1 MLRSLRKPMQNL
13 RSHLTGLCD
22 TTKKELVMSGNNRLN
37 FAPVASVCAAFL
49 AGMVTL
55 APAPGLAQAVFDGSK
70 ARVNLAGKLRS
81 LTQQVTSAS
90 CRLTAQIDM
99 DNAREELRVSLE
111 DFATILGGLENG
123 NLTLGIPSAERS
135 RRALKALKGVKDT
148 WDPVRTASTNIL
160 ANAGSAADLAVIAGA
175 NEALKEATIVLSTE
189 ITGEYTNPQELLQS
203 DAMSIGI
210 AGRQSMLANQIAT
223 NVCGIATKT
232 TALGTPADLTE
243 TVGVFQVSLAALQTG
258 LPDAGINPPPNDAIK
273 NELAAVSKIWEAKQ
287 SDLLALS
294 SADSISPEGVAA
306 TAEFAHTLMD
316 DMQNVV
322 TLYMLSTPGQEDV
335 YRVPL
340 AAYAENELKKWL
352 SNPELIQAINEQNVR
367 HASLSQ
373 ADIDQLDLDWR
384 AQRKAGGGDLITD
397 LLSRPSSEWLR
408 QQSAATAG
416 FVTEVFVMDNRGLN
430 VAQSVETSDYW
441 QGDEGKWQNTFG
453 DGSGNMDISE
463 VEFDDS
469 TQFYQSQASLPI
481 YDPATGQMIGAITFG
496 INVQRLL

>member
-1 MLRSLRKPMQNL
+1 
-13 RSHLTGLCD
+13 
-22 TTKKELVMSGNNRLN
+22 MSGNKRLKLSPN
-37 FAPVASVCAAFL
+37 TAALAALLSGCTALTPSPVLSE
-49 AGMVTL
+49 TL
-55 APAPGLAQAVFDGSK
+55 FDGSK
-70 ARVNLAGKLRS
+70 ARVNLAGKLRTI
-81 LTQQVTSAS
+81 TQQVTSAS
-90 CRLTAQIDM
+90 CRMTAQIDTE
-99 DNAREELRVSLE
+99 NAREELRVSLE
-111 DFATILGGLENG
+111 DFATILSGLENG
-123 NLTLGIPSAERS
+123 NLTLGIPSAEGN

-160 ANAGSAADLAVIAGA
+160 ANSGSATDLAVIADT

-189 ITGEYTNPQELLQS
+189 ITGQYSNPQELLQS

-210 AGRQSMLANQIAT
+210 AGRQSMLINQVAT
-223 NVCGIATKT
+223 AVCGIATKNAT
-232 TALGTPADLTE
+232 LGTPADLTE
-243 TVGVFQVSLAALQTG
+243 TVEVFQRTLAALREG

-273 NELAAVSKIWEAKQ
+273 NELAAINTIWEGKQ
-287 SDLLALS
+287 SDLLALA
-294 SADSISPEGVAA
+294 SADSISPEGITA
-306 TAEFAHTLMD
+306 TAELAHTLMD

-352 SNPELIQAINEQNVR
+352 TNPELIQAINDQNAR
-367 HASLSQ
+367 HASLTQ
-373 ADIDQLDLDWR
+373 GDIDQLDLDWR
-384 AQRKAGGGDLITD
+384 AQRKAGGGELITD

-453 DGSGNMDISE
+453 DGSGNLDISE
-463 VEFDDS
+463 VEFDES

>member
-1 MLRSLRKPMQNL
+1 
-13 RSHLTGLCD
+13 
-22 TTKKELVMSGNNRLN
+22 MSGNKRLKLSPN
-37 FAPVASVCAAFL
+37 GAACAALL
-49 AGMVTL
+49 AGLTAL
-55 APAPGLAQAVFDGSK
+55 TPAPALSETVFDGSK
-70 ARVNLAGKLRS
+70 ARVNLAGKLRT

-90 CRLTAQIDM
+90 CRMTAGIEAE
-99 DNAREELRVSLE
+99 NAREELRVSLE
-111 DFATILGGLENG
+111 DFATILSGLENG
-123 NLTLGIPSAERS
+123 NLTLGIPSAEGN
-135 RRALKALKGVKDT
+135 RRTLKALKGVKDT
-148 WDPVRTASTNIL
+148 WAPVRAASTNIL
-160 ANAGSAADLAVIAGA
+160 ANSGSAADLAVIAGA

-189 ITGEYTNPQELLQS
+189 ITGEYSNPQELLQS

-210 AGRQSMLANQIAT
+210 AGRQSMLINQVAT
-223 NVCGIATKT
+223 AVCGMATDN
-232 TALGTPADLTE
+232 ASLGTPGELTE
-243 TVGVFQVSLAALQTG
+243 TVEVFQRSLAALREG
-258 LPDAGINPPPNDAIK
+258 LPDVGINPPPNDAIK
-273 NELAAVSKIWEAKQ
+273 NELAAINTIWEGKQ
-287 SDLLALS
+287 ADLVAFA
-294 SADSISPEGVAA
+294 SADSISPEGVTA
-306 TAEFAHTLMD
+306 TAELAHTLMD

-352 SNPELIQAINEQNVR
+352 TNPELIQAIKDQNAK

-373 ADIDQLDLDWR
+373 DDIDGLDLEWR
-384 AQRKAGGGDLITD
+384 AERKAGGGELITD